1 MIPYNYMKK
10 QLEFVYENRTLP
22 RIELAAAFNKKFGK
36 KKTKIQL
43 AALRKRN
50 GWRTGR
56 TGRFEKG
63 HRPWGAGT
71 KGMGVCKANRGSFK
85 TGNIPV
91 NSLPVGSDI
100 VTFDGYIK
108 VKMAEPNKWK
118 FKHLIVW
125 EAENGKVPSGMA
137 VIFKDGDRLNCEP
150 ENLEM
155 VSRQVLLYL
164 NQHDYKELPP
174 DLKASMVAVAKLEC
188 KVFAL
193 AKK

>member
-1 MIPYNYMKK
+1 MKPYNYTKK
-10 QLEFVYENRTLP
+10 QLKFISDNRTLI
-22 RIELAAAFNKKFGK
+22 RTELAAAFNKKFREK
-36 KKTKIQL
+36 RTPIQL

-63 HRPWGAGT
+63 NRPWTAGT
-71 KGMGVCKANRGSFK
+71 KGMGVCKANKGSFK
-85 TGNIPV
+85 TGNRPE
-91 NSLPVGSDI
+91 NWTPVGTER

-108 VKMAEPNKWK
+108 VKIAEPNIWK
-118 FKHLIVW
+118 FKHIIIW
-125 EAENGKVPSGMA
+125 EATNGKRPCGMA
-137 VIFKDGDRLNCEP
+137 VIFKDGNCLNCES
-150 ENLEM
+150 ENLEQ

-174 DLKASMVAVAKLEC
+174 ELRASMIAVAKLEC

-193 AKK
+193 AKN